1 MGVDDDTK
9 MEISLNT
16 SGYKPGELSVN
27 VTDGQLIIEGKHEE
41 KTESGHT
48 MVSRHFRRQYGLSP
62 NVKMAE
68 VVSNLSQDGVLV
80 VTVPKEKRIQEIK
93 DDKKVDV
100 EHKKSQ
106 VEQRKE
112 STSSQK
118 INVERK
124 SSTGSSA
131 SSEKKTKATSMVPM
145 NLRDTFL
152 DDPFFKDNW
161 LDIQQSQ
168 KNFFSKAQEQFQQQM
183 QKMES
188 AMNERFSLSN
198 FFDND
203 KDFKLPSLNLKDEH
217 ELKVTAGQGVICVEA
232 KHEEKT
238 EAGDVMVSR
247 HMSRVYP
254 LPSNAQPEQVHSNLS
269 KDGVLV
275 ISVPKSQQIQQQD
288 RNVPI
293 EMKK

>member
-1 MGVDDDTK
+1 MG
-9 MEISLNT
+9 
-16 SGYKPGELSVN
+16 
-27 VTDGQLIIEGKHEE
+27 
-41 KTESGHT
+41 
-48 MVSRHFRRQYGLSP
+48 GLSP
-62 NVKMAE
+62 NVKMTE
-68 VVSNLSQDGVLV
+68 VASNLSQDGVLV

-93 DDKKVDV
+93 EDRKIDV

-131 SSEKKTKATSMVPM
+131 SSEKKAKATSMVPM

-152 DDPFFKDNW
+152 DDPFFQDNW

-168 KNFFSKAQEQFQQQM
+168 KNFFSKAQEQM

-203 KDFKLPSLNLKDEH
+203 KDFKL
-217 ELKVTAGQGVICVEA
+217 
-232 KHEEKT
+232 
-238 EAGDVMVSR
+238 
-247 HMSRVYP
+247 
-254 LPSNAQPEQVHSNLS
+254 LS
-269 KDGVLV
+269 
-275 ISVPKSQQIQQQD
+275 
-288 RNVPI
+288 
-293 EMKK
+293 

>member
-1 MGVDDDTK
+1 MGEDRK
-9 MEISLNT
+9 I
-16 SGYKPGELSVN
+16 
-27 VTDGQLIIEGKHEE
+27 
-41 KTESGHT
+41 
-48 MVSRHFRRQYGLSP
+48 
-62 NVKMAE
+62 
-68 VVSNLSQDGVLV
+68 
-80 VTVPKEKRIQEIK
+80 
-93 DDKKVDV
+93 DV
-100 EHKKSQ
+100 EHKKSK

-118 INVERK
+118 IKVERK

-152 DDPFFKDNW
+152 DDPFFQDNW

-203 KDFKLPSLNLKDEH
+203 KDFKLPPLNLKDEH
-217 ELKVTAGQGVICVEA
+217 ELKVVSDNNKPDELKVTAGQVVICVEA
-232 KHEEKT
+232 KHEERT

-247 HMSRVYP
+247 PMSRVYP

-269 KDGVLV
+269 KDGVLI

>member
-1 MGVDDDTK
+1 MVDDDTK

-62 NVKMAE
+62 NVKMTE

-93 DDKKVDV
+93 EDRKIDV

-124 SSTGSSA
+124 SSTGSST

-152 DDPFFKDNW
+152 DDPFFQDNW

-188 AMNERFSLSN
+188 AMNERFSLSS

-203 KDFKLPSLNLKDEH
+203 SDFKLPSLNLKDEH

-254 LPSNAQPEQVHSNLS
+254 LPSKAQPEQVHSNLS

>member
-1 MGVDDDTK
+1 MG
-9 MEISLNT
+9 
-16 SGYKPGELSVN
+16 
-27 VTDGQLIIEGKHEE
+27 
-41 KTESGHT
+41 
-48 MVSRHFRRQYGLSP
+48 
-62 NVKMAE
+62 
-68 VVSNLSQDGVLV
+68 
-80 VTVPKEKRIQEIK
+80 
-93 DDKKVDV
+93 
-100 EHKKSQ
+100 
-106 VEQRKE
+106 KE

-124 SSTGSSA
+124 SSTGSST

-152 DDPFFKDNW
+152 DDPFFQENW

-203 KDFKLPSLNLKDEH
+203 KDFKLPSLTLKDEH
-217 ELKVTAGQGVICVEA
+217 ELKVVSDNNKLDELKVTAGQGVICVEA
-232 KHEEKT
+232 KHEERT

-269 KDGVLV
+269 KDVVLV